1 MLIGG
6 LLMATTLV
14 VFVDAGSWKLPI
26 REVKRVQRNNTL
38 GPLNDIYREV
48 LNFDRKYYR
57 AKIYVGTPPQPFQVM
72 IDTGSNILWIPKKGC
87 KATGRNLVGNCESSK
102 HVYDTK
108 GSATAE
114 SLNVFFTVEYGGGS
128 STMKGQFFKDVFSF
142 GENMRLEEKVTFG
155 VVHEMNN
162 EDRGILGL
170 GNAIDPHQRGSSIIH
185 EAWRQKVIDAP
196 LFTIYLR
203 KCPESEDCEKFGTI
217 TIGSHD
223 KEMCG
228 EIEGHVKVNP
238 KTINWVFEVSSFK
251 MGNALVSKPFKVMT
265 DTGAPGIYVPI
276 DIYKQL
282 IRAIKATRTN
292 EGDYV
297 VRCDANV
304 VITLLIN
311 GHTYFIP
318 KNQLLINLH
327 TGLCSLRVEPFAPSD
342 GAWILGIPFLR

>member
-57 AKIYVGTPPQPFQVM
+57 
-72 IDTGSNILWIPKKGC
+72 GSNILWIPKKGC

-238 KTINWVFEVSSFK
+238 KN
-251 MGNALVSKPFKVMT
+251 
-265 DTGAPGIYVPI
+265 TGAPGIYVPI

-342 GAWILGIPFLR
+342 GAWILGIPFLRYANFFVVEN